1 MESGIIPAI
10 ISFIFPG
17 IGQALT
23 DGKPTGK
30 WIVVFILILIVYWIL
45 FFLLGTGYT
54 FYGIEVEMNED
65 EARRLESGIPY
76 DSSLGFWMIYY
87 EKGKVKEIH
96 TYHEG

>member
-45 FFLLGTGYT
+45 FFLLGTGILNTIINLIIRIVFAYDA
-54 FYGIEVEMNED
+54 YANLIE
-65 EARRLESGIPY
+65 I
-76 DSSLGFWMIYY
+76 
-87 EKGKVKEIH
+87 
-96 TYHEG
+96 